1 LDLVNLI
8 QYDIYWV
15 ELNPTFGVEI
25 NKVRPCIILSPK
37 EMNDRLLTVIIA
49 PITSTIRTLPFRP
62 NIKIDNRDGQ
72 IMLDQ
77 LRGIDKRRLRNYICS
92 ADANSIEQVKENIV
106 EILVS

>member
-1 LDLVNLI
+1 MVNLK
-8 QYDIYWV
+8 QYNIYWV
-15 ELNPTFGVEI
+15 ELNPTFGAEI

-49 PITSTIRTLPFRP
+49 PITSTVRTLPFRP
-62 NIKIDNRDGQ
+62 NIKIDGRDGQ

-77 LRGIDKRRLRNYICS
+77 LRGIDKRRLRNLICS
-92 ADANSIEQVKENIV
+92 ANENVIEQIKENIV

>member
-1 LDLVNLI
+1 MDLVNLI

-62 NIKIDNRDGQ
+62 NIKIDNRNGQ

-77 LRGIDKRRLRNYICS
+77 LRGIDKKRLRNYICS
-92 ADANSIEQVKENIV
+92 IHKN
-106 EILVS
+106 LVSEIKQNVIDIFK